1 MFRVTCYMKNMQE
14 YIGLTLQTL
23 GEIFIAFTVLKV
35 HQRVLREH
43 RIDDSVFK
51 IIKLEQLLGVIGI
64 IFIVVGYVLMITS

>member
-1 MFRVTCYMKNMQE
+1 MQE

-43 RIDDSVFK
+43 RIDDNVFK
-51 IIKLEQLLGVIGI
+51 VIKIEQMLGIFGI
-64 IFIVVGYVLMITS
+64 IFIVIGYVLLITA